1 MTSIEER
8 HKLIEKKYY
17 YLYLSSHYFLIP
29 VFASIYTDRYD
40 LLWISLTILVT
51 SILRWGEP
59 NNTYYQYI
67 DSFWVKFLWFYFMVS
82 FFQILFYK
90 QLDSFLIFYCLGLLL
105 SIPIIYILGNL
116 IFQYSNPLISIPIHM
131 LVHFYTIIC
140 MLIFLCIPYD
150 HNTLLYSLF
159 LTPTQRP

>member
-8 HKLIEKKYY
+8 HKLIEKDYY
-17 YLYLSSHYFLIP
+17 YLYLSSHFFLIP

-40 LLWISLTILVT
+40 ILWLSLTILVT

-67 DSFWVKFLWFYFMVS
+67 DCSWVRFLWFYVTIS
-82 FFQILFYK
+82 LFQMFFYK
-90 QLDSFLIFYCLGLLL
+90 QLDSCLMFYSLGLLL
-105 SIPIIYILGNL
+105 SIPIVYILGIL
-116 IFQYSNPLISIPIHM
+116 VFQYSNPFVCIPIHM
-131 LVHFYTIIC
+131 LVHFYTIIG

-159 LTPTQRP
+159 LTPTQSP